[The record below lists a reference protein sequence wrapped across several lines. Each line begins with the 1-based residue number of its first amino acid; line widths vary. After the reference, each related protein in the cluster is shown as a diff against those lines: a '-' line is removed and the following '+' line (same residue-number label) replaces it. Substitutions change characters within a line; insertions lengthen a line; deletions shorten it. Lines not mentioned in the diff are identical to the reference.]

1 MRQLWAPWR
10 MEYVAAGQSDQGC
23 VLCAIAAGDDAESR
37 LVVDRGELVFT
48 VLNLYPYSSGHLM
61 VVPIRHVPAISDLTV
76 EEGGAVFA
84 ATQRAVHALD
94 AAMSPQ
100 GFNLGA
106 NQGRAA
112 GAGIDDHFHLHV
124 VPRWN
129 GDTNF
134 MPVLADAKVI
144 PEHMDRTAERLRA
157 AFADVGESPA
167 K

>member
-1 MRQLWAPWR
+1 
-10 MEYVAAGQSDQGC
+10 MEYVAAGQSDDGC
-23 VLCAIAAGDDAESR
+23 VLCAIASGEQAESKR
-37 LVVDRGELVFT
+37 VVDRGELVYT

-61 VVPIRHVPAISDLTV
+61 VVPIRHVPEITGLTAG
-76 EEGGAVFA
+76 EGDAVFA
-84 ATQRAVHALD
+84 ATQRAVRALD
-94 AAMSPQ
+94 AALAPQ
-100 GFNLGA
+100 GFNLGV

-134 MPVLADAKVI
+134 MPVLADAKVL

-157 AFADVGESPA
+157 AFTELDD
-167 K
+167 